1 MDNQATD
8 VFDPSGLLA
17 TMPQGRDDTFAYPL
31 NFTNLLHAATGGAA
45 QTGTIQ
51 IDAAS
56 AFFWT
61 ALTVIGIQ
69 TPGTSAYTNNT
80 LPVPLVTIQI
90 VDGSS
95 NRQLMQAPTFLS
107 TLAGDGRLPG
117 RLIHPRLF
125 AKNSLISVTVQSFD
139 GIDYGTLQLV
149 FQGFKRYGV

>member
-1 MDNQATD
+1 MDPTND
-8 VFDPSGLLA
+8 VIFDPSNALA
-17 TMPQGRDDTFAYPL
+17 QMGGGRDDTFAYPL
-31 NFTNLLHAATGGAA
+31 NFLALAHVATGGAP
-45 QTGTIQ
+45 QTATIQ

-61 ALTVIGIQ
+61 ALTVVGIQ

-107 TLAGDGRLPG
+107 ALAGDGRLPG

-139 GIDYGTLQLV
+139 GIDYGLLQLV

>member
-1 MDNQATD
+1 MDPTATD
-8 VFDPSGLLA
+8 VFDPSNLLA
-17 TMPQGRDDTFAYPL
+17 SMNAGRDDTFAYPL
-31 NFTNLLHAATGGAA
+31 NFTNLAHAAAGGAP

-51 IDAAS
+51 VDAAS

-61 ALTVIGIQ
+61 ALTVVAIQ

-80 LPVPLVTIQI
+80 LPVPLVTLQL

-95 NRQLMQAPTFLS
+95 NRQLMQAPVFLS

-139 GIDYGTLQLV
+139 GIDYGLLHLV